1 MDALRN
7 LAVWQRACRF
17 SVDIY
22 ELLIDCRE
30 YGFKDQL
37 SRSALSIASNIAE
50 GYDRESEKDR
60 IRFLRIAKSSAA
72 EAWTQL
78 LIGAEAGFIDK
89 ADGIEKADEVRQ
101 ISKMLFALILYI
113 DTPNQE
119 KQHRGPDTSSLFPR
133 P

>member
-17 SVDIY
+17 TVDIF
-22 ELLIDCRE
+22 ELLIDCRD

-50 GYDRESEKDR
+50 GYDRESGKDR
-60 IRFLRIAKSSAA
+60 IRLLRIAKSSAA

-78 LIGAEAGFIDK
+78 LIGMEAGFINKSD
-89 ADGIEKADEVRQ
+89 ALEKADEVRQ
-101 ISKMLFALILYI
+101 ISKMIFALIKHI
-113 DTPNQE
+113 ETPNQE
-119 KQHRGPDTSSLFPR
+119 KQHRGPNTSSLGPR